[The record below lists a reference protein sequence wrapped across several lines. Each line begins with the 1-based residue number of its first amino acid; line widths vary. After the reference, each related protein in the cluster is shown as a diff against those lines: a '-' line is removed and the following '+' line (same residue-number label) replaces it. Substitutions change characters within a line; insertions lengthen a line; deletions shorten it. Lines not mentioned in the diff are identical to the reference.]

1 MLSLFSSQLEALSN
15 LPVKLL
21 KLSLESIL
29 VKKIACYLGKFLSIF
44 YLHLSADI
52 LLVLAFILI
61 ATLAYYIITLV
72 LNLLFGG
79 KKCKS
84 STKSSSSC
92 SSSRSSS
99 GSCSLSSLCSSSS
112 SSYCPSKSSESSS
125 CSSVT
130 ICTSCTF

>member
-1 MLSLFSSQLEALSN
+1 MLSVISNQLEALSN

-29 VKKIACYLGKFLSIF
+29 VKQIAHYLGKFLAIF

-52 LLVLAFILI
+52 LLVLAFIL
-61 ATLAYYIITLV
+61 AASLAYYIISFILR
-72 LNLLFGG
+72 LLFGS

-84 STKSSSSC
+84 SASSSACSSSSRSRSCSLSDLCASSC
-92 SSSRSSS
+92 SSSRSAK
-99 GSCSLSSLCSSSS
+99 
-112 SSYCPSKSSESSS
+112 SYSSSS
-125 CSSVT
+125 CSSVD

>member
-1 MLSLFSSQLEALSN
+1 MLSLISSQLETLSN

-72 LNLLFGG
+72 LKLLFGG

-92 SSSRSSS
+92 SSSSSD
-99 GSCSLSSLCSSSS
+99 SCSLSSLCSSSS
-112 SSYCPSKSSESSS
+112 SSSSHRSSKSYESSS